1 MKISDKER
9 VKKIVNT
16 WAALKKQIEEHHITR
31 ELLLN
36 DEFSQ
41 WAATTP
47 LYNIGEQ
54 VYMLSTDFKKEHS
67 DIPWSV
73 VSGLRHRLVHD
84 YEGINWSFLQAGCI
98 DELSLIIAP
107 ATDGQRDTATTF
119 DRSSFMADGV
129 PVGFTLKEAKRVQS
143 DGVWLTYEPNNIKR

>member
-9 VKKIVNT
+9 IKKIVNT
-16 WAALKKQIEEHHITR
+16 WASLQKQINEHNITR
-31 ELLLN
+31 ELLLS

-41 WAATTP
+41 WAVTTP

-54 VYMLSTDFKKEHS
+54 VYMLSPEFKKENP

-84 YEGINWSFLQAGCI
+84 YEGINWSIIVEVVFGEMDDFVKMI
-98 DELSLIIAP
+98 EKLI
-107 ATDGQRDTATTF
+107 
-119 DRSSFMADGV
+119 
-129 PVGFTLKEAKRVQS
+129 
-143 DGVWLTYEPNNIKR
+143 

>member
-9 VKKIVNT
+9 LKKVINT
-16 WAALKKQIEEHHITR
+16 WTSLQKRMEEHNITR

-41 WAATTP
+41 WAVTTP

-54 VYMLSTDFKKEHS
+54 VYMLSSDFKKAHP
-67 DIPWSV
+67 DISWSV

-84 YEGINWSFLQAGCI
+84 YDGINWSIIVEVVFNEM
-98 DELSLIIAP
+98 DEFVESIKNLI
-107 ATDGQRDTATTF
+107 
-119 DRSSFMADGV
+119 
-129 PVGFTLKEAKRVQS
+129 
-143 DGVWLTYEPNNIKR
+143 

>member
-9 VKKIVNT
+9 IKKIVNT
-16 WAALKKQIEEHHITR
+16 WASLQKQMNEHDITR
-31 ELLLN
+31 ETLLN

-41 WAATTP
+41 WAVTTP

-54 VYMLSTDFKKEHS
+54 VYMLSSEFKKANP

-84 YEGINWSFLQAGCI
+84 YDGINWSIIVEVVF
-98 DELSLIIAP
+98 DEMDDFVKMIEKLI
-107 ATDGQRDTATTF
+107 
-119 DRSSFMADGV
+119 
-129 PVGFTLKEAKRVQS
+129 
-143 DGVWLTYEPNNIKR
+143 

>member
-9 VKKIVNT
+9 IKKIVNT
-16 WAALKKQIEEHHITR
+16 WASLQKQMNEHDITR
-31 ELLLN
+31 ETLLN

-41 WAATTP
+41 WAVTTP

-54 VYMLSTDFKKEHS
+54 VYMLSSEFKKANP

-84 YEGINWSFLQAGCI
+84 YEGINWSIIVEVVFDDMDDFVKMI
-98 DELSLIIAP
+98 EKLI
-107 ATDGQRDTATTF
+107 
-119 DRSSFMADGV
+119 
-129 PVGFTLKEAKRVQS
+129 
-143 DGVWLTYEPNNIKR
+143 